1 MSLDYTIIGGY
12 LEIDKNVFAKE
23 MLSSNRRLR
32 KLLNADDLSKNL
44 KIEKNETGQ
53 IYKIDYTHSPE
64 VKLEDD
70 YQEIFQSLNKDYP
83 GKINGKVTIRVNT
96 DFNTFF
102 TEYSIG

>member
-1 MSLDYTIIGGY
+1 MSLESTIMGGY

-23 MLSSNRRLR
+23 MLSSSRRLR
-32 KLLNADDLSKNL
+32 KLLNADDLSKKM

-53 IYKIDYTHSPE
+53 IYTVDYTHSSE
-64 VKLEDD
+64 VKLDDD
-70 YQEIFQSLNKDYP
+70 YQRIFQSLNKDYP
-83 GKINGKVTIRVNT
+83 GKIRGKVTIRVNT